1 MGEGL
6 TMAEEKQYMGQE
18 AAVVGLGLHL
28 AGQLLDMLT
37 KRVTALQGRREVEE
51 YN

>member
-1 MGEGL
+1 
-6 TMAEEKQYMGQE
+6 MGQE

-37 KRVTALQGRREVEE
+37 KRVTALQVRREVEE
-51 YN
+51 YS